1 MVEKLGVTTMFR
13 NQDKRYMTRNIA
25 DGLHIEIQMIIWNLI
40 EERVNN
46 DEELDYLQV
55 FELTN
60 EKGMQSIIHRQECP
74 MHKQQLLIQLQQ
86 TRPVTSTVW
95 CLDNGEY
102 QMMLYPED
110 Y

>member
-1 MVEKLGVTTMFR
+1 MFR

-46 DEELDYLQV
+46 DEELDFLQV

-60 EKGMQSIIHRQECP
+60 EKGMQSIIHQQECP
-74 MHKQQLLIQLQQ
+74 MHKQQWLIPLQQ